1 MYHKKGGVHMEEQL
15 LFDQMKLIRKMT
27 LHEFKHVTEEQADV
41 IPEGFR
47 NNIRWN
53 LGHIYVVQ
61 HALLHHYGGIELE
74 MDKRF
79 QQYFSPNTSPDDW
92 EGTPPSLNEIKEKLE
107 KQVEEIEVALK
118 GKLGD
123 TAKEPFLRQNNVGQ
137 IFSFTFYHEGL
148 HVTAVKDYKRILS
161 VQ

>member
-61 HALLHHYGGIELE
+61 HALLQHYGGIELE
-74 MDKRF
+74 MDERF
-79 QQYFSPNTSPDDW
+79 QQYFSANITQYDW
-92 EGTPPSLNEIKEKLE
+92 EATRPSLDKIK
-107 KQVEEIEVALK
+107 
-118 GKLGD
+118 
-123 TAKEPFLRQNNVGQ
+123 
-137 IFSFTFYHEGL
+137 
-148 HVTAVKDYKRILS
+148 
-161 VQ
+161 

>member
-61 HALLHHYGGIELE
+61 HALLQHHCGIELE
-74 MDKRF
+74 MDEQF
-79 QQYFSPNTSPDDW
+79 QQYFNSNNSTDDW
-92 EGTPPSLNEIKEKLE
+92 EGTPTLIDEIKEKLE

-123 TAKEPFLRQNNVGQ
+123 TA
-137 IFSFTFYHEGL
+137 
-148 HVTAVKDYKRILS
+148 
-161 VQ
+161 